1 MANSGHL
8 NSFLKCDL
16 LLSHANSAAYQMSS
30 AYTAGG
36 AAILDGAFLAA
47 AQHGGDLESDVRVF
61 NKAESEPCR
70 APCRIARAARTPRR
84 RAGDAVRPATVR
96 RRTADVTLSGAGST
110 HAEEPAAGVSAELCV
125 APCLPPAAPSTARRS
140 ELGVEN
146 SAPWPGGNPTVDPAT
161 LNGIR
166 GGSGEALTCP

>member
-70 APCRIARAARTPRR
+70 APCRIARAARTPRG
-84 RAGDAVRPATVR
+84 RAGDAVRPVR
-96 RRTADVTLSGAGST
+96 RTTDVTLSGVAST
-110 HAEEPAAGVSAELCV
+110 DAEETAAAVSAELCV
-125 APCLPPAAPSTARRS
+125 RTVSATRRAQRS
-140 ELGVEN
+140 SPV
-146 SAPWPGGNPTVDPAT
+146 
-161 LNGIR
+161 
-166 GGSGEALTCP
+166 